1 MADVATRFKAFL
13 EADTSIK
20 NKLGN
25 RVYQD
30 RVSEQSPVRPYL
42 WFSKRLTN
50 YSNCIDDSNGAQ
62 PTSVNFD
69 VESISTDL
77 TESQAIA
84 ELVRTRCHLYRGAFD
99 DSTVK
104 AVFVRDQKDDYVP
117 QGAGSNDGLF
127 ATFFDVEV
135 FL

>member
-1 MADVATRFKAFL
+1 MADIATRFRAFL
-13 EADTSIK
+13 LADSSVK
-20 NKLGN
+20 AKLGE
-25 RVYQD
+25 RIYQD

-50 YSNCIDDSNGAQ
+50 YSNCIDDANGAA

-104 AVFVRDQKDDYVP
+104 GVFVREQDDEYVP
-117 QGAGSNDGLF
+117 RGMGTNDGMF
-127 ATFFDVEV
+127 ATVFDVEV